1 MLTMR
6 DLSKPLDRD
15 LTAEPFAISLE
26 ALMAKVTPESRH
38 PLLPWGPP
46 RGKEIE

>member
-1 MLTMR
+1 MR

-15 LTAEPFAISLE
+15 LTVKQSAISLE
-26 ALMAKVTPESRH
+26 ALMAKVTPENRH
-38 PLLPWGPP
+38 PFLPWGPP